1 MSKSGDVVPARYNL
15 LGSGYCFD
23 APQNIPSVFV
33 VRVENR
39 IHSRPIDYNQSTG
52 YMGVMQSKFTKIFP
66 NKGGGAP
73 GAPIMDPPLLP
84 FCVINCDILS
94 NGTKSNSLKQGFH
107 YFSTLIDY

>member
-66 NKGGGAP
+66 NKGGGGARCADHGSAFAP
-73 GAPIMDPPLLP
+73 FLRDQL
-84 FCVINCDILS
+84 
-94 NGTKSNSLKQGFH
+94 
-107 YFSTLIDY
+107 